1 MIKMPKQPPTT
12 PNPDLLKERLITK
25 ETIQIV
31 PQRGTLSKC
40 AIRFRD
46 YLQAYH
52 ALVSINTS
60 DSTTQELEQIQQNL
74 KNAQSELTTELKLH
88 DLEMRKVSLASQSTI
103 TELQHYETLHTD
115 TNENIIQIRKDID
128 VLKEKLTHEQKVRK
142 HREEY
147 EDLAKMASKRPSVYI
162 TKRKLEQVYEDIE
175 ELEAKKKRTSSMIDM
190 KRKQFHGLMQNI
202 FDLKNS
208 LEEDDVRKDIEKNVT
223 EGSQL
228 DDEANEKGEEDV
240 ENLYGDLSTND
251 N

>member
-1 MIKMPKQPPTT
+1 MPKQPPTT

-25 ETIQIV
+25 EGLALI

-52 ALVSINTS
+52 ALVSSSTAAIDTS
-60 DSTTQELEQIQQNL
+60 DSTTQELEQLQQNL
-74 KNAQSELTTELKLH
+74 KNAQSDLITELKLH

-103 TELQHYETLHTD
+103 TELQHYENLYTD

-162 TKRKLEQVYEDIE
+162 TKRKLEQVHKDIE
-175 ELEAKKKRTSSMIDM
+175 EIEVKKKRTSSMIDM

-208 LEEDDVRKDIEKNVT
+208 LEEDDVRKEIEKNVN
-223 EGSQL
+223 QL
-228 DDEANEKGEEDV
+228 DDKAKEKGEEDV

-251 N
+251 I